1 MKGNDI
7 IMSKRILIALGGNA
21 LGCNLEEQMQA
32 VHETGRAI
40 AQLVSEGYEIVITHG
55 NGPQVGLVS
64 DVFSCY
70 EANHETSH
78 FTLSLCVSL
87 TQGLIGYDLQN
98 GIREQLLNRGFK
110 KYVSTLITQVV
121 VDKKDP
127 AFNMPTKPIGPF
139 YDKATAKSMISKG
152 VNMMEDSGRGHRRVV
167 ASPKPIKIVEDDT
180 IKTLLDSG
188 EIVIAC
194 GGGGIPVIKEGNH
207 LRGVEAVVDKD
218 FASAKLA
225 EVLDVD
231 YFIILTAVEKVAIN
245 FGKENEQWLDELT
258 CEKAKEYMAQKQFGV
273 GSMEP
278 KVQACVDFIERK
290 PHSVALITHLN
301 KVSEG
306 LAGLTGTR
314 IVK

>member
-1 MKGNDI
+1 
-7 IMSKRILIALGGNA
+7 MSKKILVALGGNA
-21 LGCNLEEQMQA
+21 LGSTLEEQMQA
-32 VHETGRAI
+32 VHQTGKAI
-40 AQLVSEGYEIVITHG
+40 AELVEQGYEIVITHG

-98 GIREQLLNRGFK
+98 AVREELLNRGLK

-127 AFNMPTKPIGPF
+127 AFNTPTKPIGPF
-139 YDKATAKSMISKG
+139 YNKAIAKTMISKG

-167 ASPKPIKIVEDDT
+167 ASPKPVRIVEKNT
-180 IKTLLDSG
+180 IKTLLNSG

-194 GGGGIPVIKEGNH
+194 GGGGIPVVKEGNH
-207 LRGVEAVVDKD
+207 LRGVEAVIDKD
-218 FASAKLA
+218 FASARLA
-225 EVLDVD
+225 EVLEVD

-258 CEKAKEYMAQKQFGV
+258 CEQAKQYNADGQFGI
-273 GSMEP
+273 GSMQP
-278 KVQACVDFIERK
+278 KVQACVEFIEK
-290 PHSVALITHLN
+290 SPKSIALITHLE
-301 KVSEG
+301 KVSDG
-306 LAGLTGTR
+306 LKGLTGTR

>member
-1 MKGNDI
+1 
-7 IMSKRILIALGGNA
+7 MSKRILLALGGNA
-21 LGCNLEEQMQA
+21 LGSNLEQQMQA
-32 VHETGRAI
+32 VHETGKAI
-40 AQLVSEGYEIVITHG
+40 AKLVEQGYEIVITHG

-70 EANHETSH
+70 EADHETSH

-98 GIREQLLNRGFK
+98 AIREELLNRGLK

-121 VDKKDP
+121 VDKQDP

-139 YDKATAKSMISKG
+139 YDKKIAKSMIEKG

-167 ASPKPIKIVEDDT
+167 ASPKPLRIVEDDT
-180 IKTLLDSG
+180 IKTLLNSG

-194 GGGGIPVIKEGNH
+194 GGGGIPVVKEGNH
-207 LRGVEAVVDKD
+207 LRGVDAVIDKD

-231 YFIILTAVEKVAIN
+231 YFVILTAVEKVAIN

-258 CEKAKEYMAQKQFGV
+258 CRQAKHYMDQGQFGI
-273 GSMEP
+273 GSMQP
-278 KVQACVDFIERK
+278 KVQACVDFINRK
-290 PHSVALITHLN
+290 PECVALITHLD
-301 KVSEG
+301 KVSDG

>member
-1 MKGNDI
+1 
-7 IMSKRILIALGGNA
+7 MSKKILLALGGNA
-21 LGCNLEEQMQA
+21 LGSNLEEQMAA
-32 VHETGRAI
+32 VHQTGKAI
-40 AQLVSEGYEIVITHG
+40 AKLVEEGYEIVITHG

-70 EANHETSH
+70 EADHVTSH

-98 GIREQLLNRGFK
+98 AVREELLNRGLE

-139 YDKATAKSMISKG
+139 YDSKTALSMIGNG

-167 ASPKPIKIVEDDT
+167 ASPKPIRIVEKNT

-194 GGGGIPVIKEGNH
+194 GGGGIPVVKEGNH

-225 EVLDVD
+225 EALEVD
-231 YFIILTAVEKVAIN
+231 YFVILTAVEKVAIN
-245 FGKENEQWLDELT
+245 FGKENEMWLDELT
-258 CEKAKEYMAQKQFGV
+258 CEKASEYMEQGQFGI
-273 GSMEP
+273 GSMQP
-278 KVQACVDFIERK
+278 KVQACIDFIEGN
-290 PHSVALITHLN
+290 PESVALITHLD